1 MKVSRVISMAM
12 IVIMVIGTLCGC
24 GGTGTSKVKKIGL
37 ISEANGDSASQ
48 NKGVELTLVVASNQT
63 SQDNPY
69 HFGLETFKEVMEEIK
84 FNANSTVEVA
94 AEAEEIVS
102 KQTETVQDT
111 IKVFGNMNDY
121 LEGLISELAYLER
134 TIESMESHRNNT
146 LSAIESISAVS
157 EQTAASISVVN
168 ESLKN
173 QITMV
178 GNLHNSTIE
187 LENRARDLM
196 DSVNAFKLS

>member
-1 MKVSRVISMAM
+1 
-12 IVIMVIGTLCGC
+12 
-24 GGTGTSKVKKIGL
+24 
-37 ISEANGDSASQ
+37 
-48 NKGVELTLVVASNQT
+48 
-63 SQDNPY
+63 
-69 HFGLETFKEVMEEIK
+69 
-84 FNANSTVEVA
+84 
-94 AEAEEIVS
+94 
-102 KQTETVQDT
+102 
-111 IKVFGNMNDY
+111 MNDY

-187 LENRARDLM
+187 LKTGQGILWI
-196 DSVNAFKLS
+196 LSMLSNYLRITQIFTI

>member
-1 MKVSRVISMAM
+1 MYQNSGQALVPSLLALNASI
-12 IVIMVIGTLCGC
+12 
-24 GGTGTSKVKKIGL
+24 
-37 ISEANGDSASQ
+37 EAAR
-48 NKGVELTLVVASNQT
+48 
-63 SQDNPY
+63 
-69 HFGLETFKEVMEEIK
+69 
-84 FNANSTVEVA
+84 A

-102 KQTETVQDT
+102 NQTETVQDT

>member
-1 MKVSRVISMAM
+1 
-12 IVIMVIGTLCGC
+12 
-24 GGTGTSKVKKIGL
+24 
-37 ISEANGDSASQ
+37 
-48 NKGVELTLVVASNQT
+48 
-63 SQDNPY
+63 
-69 HFGLETFKEVMEEIK
+69 
-84 FNANSTVEVA
+84 
-94 AEAEEIVS
+94 
-102 KQTETVQDT
+102 
-111 IKVFGNMNDY
+111 MNDY

-196 DSVNAFKLS
+196 ASVNAFKLS